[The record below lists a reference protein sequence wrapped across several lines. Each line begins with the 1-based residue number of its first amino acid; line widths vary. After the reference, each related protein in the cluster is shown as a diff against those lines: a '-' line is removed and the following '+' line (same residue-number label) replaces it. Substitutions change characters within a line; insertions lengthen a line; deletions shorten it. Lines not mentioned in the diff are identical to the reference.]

1 MFLPTEEKRKAFAE
15 LVEYLESKYDYNPWW
30 NNYTPFQ
37 NLVGIIISQRTNIR
51 NGIKAFSRLLSEN
64 LDDVD
69 AIRNTDT
76 RKIEELIKCAGMAKA
91 KARTIKALAEFI
103 FEKYGGDFEKILYKN
118 IEDIRNE
125 LLSIKGVGPKT
136 VDVFLMI
143 YSDEGILPVD
153 THIYRISIRL
163 GIARKGASYEETRT
177 SLEELISSEK
187 RKKAHI
193 LLIEFGR
200 NICRARDPLCER
212 CPVRIHCDFSRGDED
227 G

>member
-1 MFLPTEEKRKAFAE
+1 MFLSTEEKRKVFVK
-15 LVEYLESKYDYNPWW
+15 LIEYLEDKYDYNPWW

-37 NLVGIIISQRTNIR
+37 NLVGIIISQRTNMR
-51 NGIKAFSRLLSEN
+51 NGVKVFYRLLSEN

-69 AIRNTDT
+69 TIRNTDI
-76 RKIEELIKCAGMAKA
+76 RKIEEIIKSAGMAKV

-118 IEDIRNE
+118 AEDIRNE
-125 LLSIKGVGPKT
+125 LLSIKGIGPKT

-143 YSDEGILPVD
+143 YSNEGILPVD

-163 GIARKGASYEETRT
+163 GIVRKGASYEETRA
-177 SLEELISSEK
+177 SLENLISPEK
-187 RKKAHI
+187 RRKAHI

-200 NICRARDPLCER
+200 KICRARNPFCED
-212 CPVRIHCDFSRGDED
+212 CPVEKYCIFSRVDKYE
-227 G
+227 

>member
-1 MFLPTEEKRKAFAE
+1 MCLSTEEKRKAIVE
-15 LVEYLESKYDYNPWW
+15 LIEYLENNYNYNPWW

-37 NLVGIIISQRTNIR
+37 NLLGIIISQRTNMR
-51 NGIKAFSRLLSEN
+51 NGTKAFFHLLSEN

-91 KARTIKALAEFI
+91 KTRTIKALGEFI
-103 FEKYGGDFEKILYKN
+103 FEKYGGNFEKMLHKN
-118 IEDIRNE
+118 TKDIRNE
-125 LLSIKGVGPKT
+125 LLSIKGIGPKT

-143 YSDEGILPVD
+143 YSNDSILPVD
-153 THIYRISIRL
+153 THIYRISTRL
-163 GIARKGASYEETRT
+163 GIVRKGASYEETRA
-177 SLEELISSEK
+177 SLERLISSEK
-187 RKKAHI
+187 RKRAHI

-200 NICRARDPLCER
+200 NICRARNPLCER
-212 CPVRIHCDFSRGDED
+212 CPVRKYCEYSRGDEN

>member
-1 MFLPTEEKRKAFAE
+1 M
-15 LVEYLESKYDYNPWW
+15 
-30 NNYTPFQ
+30 
-37 NLVGIIISQRTNIR
+37 
-51 NGIKAFSRLLSEN
+51 
-64 LDDVD
+64 
-69 AIRNTDT
+69 
-76 RKIEELIKCAGMAKA
+76 
-91 KARTIKALAEFI
+91 AEFI